1 MVPSDT
7 VGIANDGGASGVYM
21 ASGTTAS
28 CTAQGFLAT
37 LSIGASMSYY
47 AVLMLL
53 YWMSVHYGWSESFMS
68 KTRFRM
74 YFILPP
80 TIIALG
86 FAIPPLFLGMYNYG
100 GTYQCFIATY
110 PLDCEINPEHDCI
123 RGHGAWIY
131 QDIYWFYC
139 LLCNV
144 VIIVCVCML
153 IYTVFNQERK
163 ADKYLT
169 KGQAKKRDMTRKT
182 VWQGLRYV
190 VAFMMAY
197 IFMYIWTFYRLFNT
211 YPPEAIF
218 YLHLIFPPLLGFFNA
233 FVYFRPRFIAYR
245 DNNPDDSW
253 VVCLSNV
260 FNIDLDYLENS
271 RSKMNK
277 RLSSISRKSI
287 SASISRSISGRT
299 SSERSSADSID

>member
-1 MVPSDT
+1 
-7 VGIANDGGASGVYM
+7 
-21 ASGTTAS
+21 
-28 CTAQGFLAT
+28 
-37 LSIGASMSYY
+37 
-47 AVLMLL
+47 
-53 YWMSVHYGWSESFMS
+53 
-68 KTRFRM
+68 
-74 YFILPP
+74 
-80 TIIALG
+80 
-86 FAIPPLFLGMYNYG
+86 
-100 GTYQCFIATY
+100 
-110 PLDCEINPEHDCI
+110 
-123 RGHGAWIY
+123 
-131 QDIYWFYC
+131 
-139 LLCNV
+139 
-144 VIIVCVCML
+144 ML

-163 ADKYLT
+163 ADKYLN

-299 SSERSSADSID
+299 SSERSSADSIDGDLTSPLFHDSAESVEESKRGALMKV